1 MRYILILGFVFLSGC
16 STGNKALYEWGSYQ
30 PALVNYS
37 KNKDVG
43 EFETKVRE
51 AVEKG
56 ERSKKVAPG
65 LYAELGYLLYAKG
78 EFSEAARYFGL
89 EKSLFPESSLLMDK
103 MIAGS
108 ASSQQ
113 KKGELQ

>member
-1 MRYILILGFVFLSGC
+1 MRYIFITSFILLSGC
-16 STGNKALYEWGSYQ
+16 STGNGALYEWAGYQ
-30 PALVNYS
+30 PALVKYY
-37 KNKDVG
+37 KNKDVS
-43 EFETKVRE
+43 EFEVKVRE

-56 ERSKKVAPG
+56 EKSKKVAPG

-78 EFSEAARYFGL
+78 EFSEAAKYFGL
-89 EKSLFPESSLLMDK
+89 EKSAFPESSLLMDK

-108 ASSQQ
+108 ASSEQ